1 MKKKDHEK
9 LDDSEQKIKIREK
22 IMMHRQTPPPPPLV
36 AVVVFIITLVVQA
49 FINRVVQLQEITHV
63 WEICKHAHRTLQGNA
78 MGLLGYLFHGGF
90 GAPCTSLCFLPWVQ
104 IYFPSQH
111 IIIS

>member
-1 MKKKDHEK
+1 VKKKDHEK
-9 LDDSEQKIKIREK
+9 LDDSEEKIKIRVK
-22 IMMHRQTPPPPPLV
+22 IMMHRQTPPPLV

-49 FINRVVQLQEITHV
+49 FINMVVQLQEITHV
-63 WEICKHAHRTLQGNA
+63 WKICKYAHRTLQGNA
-78 MGLLGYLFHGGF
+78 MALLAYLFHGGF

-104 IYFPSQH
+104 IFFPSQH